1 MNLKRILGLII
12 LVIGVGLVIYGY
24 YGKQD
29 MAAARADID
38 SKTAIIPNNPIK
50 GIVKG
55 ELQSRVD
62 QYEGPVRMLFI
73 GGAALIVIGGV
84 LLIFGRSRKNAK

>member
-38 SKTAIIPNNPIK
+38 SKTAIIPDNPLK
-50 GIVKG
+50 GMVKS
-55 ELQSRVD
+55 ELNARVD
-62 QYEGPVRMLFI
+62 QYEGSVRMLFI

-84 LLIFGRSRKNAK
+84 LLIFGRSRK